1 MYIYRFISVFH
12 SSISMFI
19 DFIEF
24 IKSPNRC
31 KLLVGSMMMLDHKST
46 MLEVRFWFTTHLVVD
61 VSMFFQAVDFRIM
74 LAAMSMGPASCSY
87 KHMVL

>member
-1 MYIYRFISVFH
+1 MQIAGWI
-12 SSISMFI
+12 
-19 DFIEF
+19 
-24 IKSPNRC
+24 
-31 KLLVGSMMMLDHKST
+31 MMMLDHKST